1 MASLL
6 AALSVF
12 AVIFVA
18 ELPDKTA
25 LTTFVLATRH
35 RPLPVFAGAAT
46 ALAVQ
51 SLVAVLAG
59 QLLSRLPARA
69 VHVGAGVLFLVTA
82 VLLWRQS
89 EEADVH
95 EKDTPNASFWKTAWV
110 VFGVVFIAEWG
121 DLTQLA
127 TAAMAAHYKAPVA
140 VFVGATTALWAVVGI
155 ATFAGSHAG
164 RLLPPRATKRVA
176 AGIFC
181 VVGIAFIAGW
191 L

>member
-1 MASLL
+1 MPSLVVFT
-6 AALSVF
+6 SVF

-25 LTTFVLATRH
+25 LTAFVMATRH
-35 RPLPVFAGAAT
+35 KAMPVFVGSAI

-59 QLLSRLPARA
+59 QLLSKLPARA

-82 VLLWRQS
+82 VLMWRQA
-89 EEADVH
+89 EENDGDPQEAQT
-95 EKDTPNASFWKTAWV
+95 KGFWRTAWV
-110 VFGVVFIAEWG
+110 VFGVMFLAEWG

-127 TAAMAAHYKAPVA
+127 TAAMAAHYKAPIT
-140 VFVGATTALWAVVGI
+140 VFFGATAALWAVVAI

-164 RLLPPRATKRVA
+164 KLLPPKATKRVA

-181 VVGIAFIAGW
+181 AVGLAFITG
-191 L
+191 LL

>member
-1 MASLL
+1 MS
-6 AALSVF
+6 ALFIITSVF

-35 RPLPVFAGAAT
+35 KPVPVFVGAAI

-69 VHVGAGVLFLVTA
+69 VHVGAGLLFLVTA
-82 VLLWRQS
+82 VLMWRQAGDG
-89 EEADVH
+89 EASKND
-95 EKDTPNASFWKTAWV
+95 AAAGGFWRTAWV
-110 VFGVVFIAEWG
+110 VFGVVFLAEWG

-127 TAAMAAHYKAPVA
+127 TAAMAAHYRAPIA
-140 VFVGATTALWAVVGI
+140 VFIGATAALWAVVAI
-155 ATFAGSHAG
+155 ASFVGSHAG
-164 RLLPPRATKRVA
+164 KLLPPRATKRVA
-176 AGIFC
+176 AAIFC
-181 VVGIAFIAGW
+181 AVGVAFVTGV